1 MFKALP
7 TVQFASSLR
16 PARRNKSAAAHGVNS
31 KSSNFQLEETTV
43 ERKTTAIPFHILITL
58 LILLATGTAYAGTYN
73 KPYKE
78 EGIID
83 FISFKSGEIVV
94 NDNGR
99 RLATNYKVYNHK
111 GKPVSAFELRKGRRV
126 EVTIDTNN
134 RVTSIRLLP

>member
-1 MFKALP
+1 M
-7 TVQFASSLR
+7 
-16 PARRNKSAAAHGVNS
+16 
-31 KSSNFQLEETTV
+31 
-43 ERKTTAIPFHILITL
+43 ERKTTPLSLYKVIIF

-94 NDNGR
+94 NDNGL
-99 RLATNYKVYNHK
+99 RLATNYKVYNQK